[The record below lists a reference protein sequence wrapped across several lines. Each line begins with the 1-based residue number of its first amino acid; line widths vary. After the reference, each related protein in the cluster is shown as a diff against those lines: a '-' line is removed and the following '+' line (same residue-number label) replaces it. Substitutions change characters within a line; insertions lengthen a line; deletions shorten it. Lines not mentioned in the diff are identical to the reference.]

1 MQIERR
7 RERIERRLLMAG
19 EFRPRDADRSENAL
33 FDRCFEVA
41 EAARELE
48 TVAGVGGSS
57 GASAAALGCLTSAFE
72 SLANSMLALR
82 GVALRELPDTPAP
95 DALGPGPRE
104 QVSRLLFTIDQN
116 MRFAA
121 HAADLARESAAQALE
136 ETPRPANT
144 LG

>member
-7 RERIERRLLMAG
+7 RERIERRLQMAG

-33 FDRCFEVA
+33 FDRCFEIA

-48 TVAGVGGSS
+48 AVAGAGGSS

-82 GVALRELPDTPAP
+82 GVALRELPQTPAS
-95 DALGPGPRE
+95 DELGPGPRD
-104 QVSRLLFTIDQN
+104 QVARLLFTIDQN

-121 HAADLARESAAQALE
+121 HAADLARESASQALD
-136 ETPRPANT
+136 ETHRPAPT
-144 LG
+144 PG